1 MNCLLLKAS
10 SSVDASP
17 ILASPESRKGITW
30 SPDVDVIE
38 SAGALVARIDQCV
51 RHWTSPLR
59 ASGHA
64 TISPDLAAIDTVNG
78 DPGNYIAQS
87 TLYSVV
93 LPSNCSSSL
102 SASSRVWWTT
112 PSR

>member
-1 MNCLLLKAS
+1 MNGLLLKAL
-10 SSVDASP
+10 SSVDAPP
-17 ILASPESRKGITW
+17 ILASPESRKGLTW

-38 SAGALVARIDQCV
+38 SAGGGGDLTRSRGNRNVSGD
-51 RHWTSPLR
+51 
-59 ASGHA
+59 AS
-64 TISPDLAAIDTVNG
+64 D
-78 DPGNYIAQS
+78 YIAQS
-87 TLYSVV
+87 TFYSVV